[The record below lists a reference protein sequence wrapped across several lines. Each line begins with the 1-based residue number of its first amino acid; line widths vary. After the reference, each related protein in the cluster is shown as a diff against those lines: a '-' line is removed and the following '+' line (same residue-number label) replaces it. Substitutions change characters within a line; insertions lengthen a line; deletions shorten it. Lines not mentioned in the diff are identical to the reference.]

1 MGVNATLEILHSMV
15 WEFRGKYSHKFAT
28 PDVRRSAN
36 FAACEAAETLDAWI
50 RLNTTEFNRAAIRD
64 RKIEEEAMQCAMMV
78 MTALG
83 KGFQYDKEKA
93 LDSVVEGKMLWGQL
107 DLVED
112 LVDEASGVRF
122 LDRPELGPV
131 AYDIGKDY
139 ALAALSTVLALVE
152 DPVEVMKRVLHNI
165 YKKRVA
171 PEVH

>member
-1 MGVNATLEILHSMV
+1 MNINATLEILHQMV
-15 WEFRGKYSHKFAT
+15 WDFRSNNSDKFAT
-28 PDVRRSAN
+28 PDVRTSAN

-64 RKIEEEAMQCAMMV
+64 RKIEEEAMQCAMMIL
-78 MTALG
+78 TALG
-83 KGFQYDKEKA
+83 KEFKYDNEKA
-93 LDSVVEGKMLWGQL
+93 LDSVVEGKRLWDQL
-107 DLVED
+107 DLIED

-139 ALAALSTVLALVE
+139 ALAALSTVMALVE
-152 DPVEVMKRVLHNI
+152 DPVEVMQRVLHTI

>member
-1 MGVNATLEILHSMV
+1 
-15 WEFRGKYSHKFAT
+15 
-28 PDVRRSAN
+28 
-36 FAACEAAETLDAWI
+36 
-50 RLNTTEFNRAAIRD
+50 
-64 RKIEEEAMQCAMMV
+64 MQCAMMV

-83 KGFQYDKEKA
+83 KGFKYDKEKS
-93 LDSVVEGKMLWGQL
+93 LDSVIEGKRLWDQL

-112 LVDEASGVRF
+112 LIEEASGVRF

-152 DPVEVMKRVLHNI
+152 DPVEVMQGVLHTI
-165 YKKRVA
+165 YQKRVA